1 MNPPAA
7 SAPTLPLGLYRL
19 VDPAA
24 LVNPYALYE
33 RLRTEEPVCWD
44 PFLKAWVVTRY
55 DDVVVVLSDQ
65 RFSAVRT
72 PSPQDLA
79 SLGLG
84 KLSPIAE
91 VLVRQ
96 MLFMDASAHTRIRS
110 LAAKAFTPRRVE
122 QLRPHIQ
129 HIVDELL
136 RAVEPSG
143 CMDVV
148 ADLAGPLPQI
158 VTAELLGLPRSDCP
172 LLKAW
177 SADFAQVLGNFQHN
191 PDGASRILRSVED
204 MTRYFAE
211 KVQERRVSPADG
223 LIDALM
229 SAEVQGERLTDQEV
243 IANAIMMM
251 VGGQETTTSLIGNG
265 TLILLERP
273 DLLEQ
278 VRGDPALL
286 PSAIEEFLRFESPIQ
301 HTARMAAVDIEL
313 GGKQIRQRQAVIAV
327 LGAANRDPAQFPDPD
342 RVDIRRQENRHL
354 AFGWAAHFC
363 FGAPLARV
371 EAQVAFSSMLRRLP
385 GLQLTTDRLKWQ
397 GNLAYRGLTAL
408 PVAFEPR
415 PAWEDDAR
423 TTSAV

>member
-1 MNPPAA
+1 MHM
-7 SAPTLPLGLYRL
+7 STRAPTRPPQRDLPLGLYRL
-19 VDPAA
+19 VDPVA
-24 LVNPYALYE
+24 LANPYALYQ

-44 PFLKAWVVTRY
+44 AFLKAWVVTRY

-79 SLGLG
+79 DLGLG

-129 HIVDELL
+129 QIVDQLL
-136 RAVEPSG
+136 STVEPSG
-143 CMDVV
+143 RMDVV

-191 PDGASRILRSVED
+191 PDGSARVLRSIED
-204 MTRYFAE
+204 MTRYFAAR
-211 KVQERRVSPADG
+211 VQERRVSPADG

-265 TLILLERP
+265 MMILLERP
-273 DLLEQ
+273 ELLEQ
-278 VRGDPALL
+278 LRGDPSLL
-286 PSAIEEFLRFESPIQ
+286 PAAIEEFLRYESPIQ
-301 HTARMAAVDIEL
+301 HTARMAAEDLEL
-313 GGKQIRQRQAVIAV
+313 GGKQIRRRQAVIAV

-342 RVDIRRQENRHL
+342 RVDIRRPENRHL

-371 EAQVAFSSMLRRLP
+371 EAQVAFATMLRRLP
-385 GLQLTTDRLKWQ
+385 SLRLATDRLAWQ

-408 PVAFEPR
+408 PVAFEP
-415 PAWEDDAR
+415 AAG
-423 TTSAV
+423 